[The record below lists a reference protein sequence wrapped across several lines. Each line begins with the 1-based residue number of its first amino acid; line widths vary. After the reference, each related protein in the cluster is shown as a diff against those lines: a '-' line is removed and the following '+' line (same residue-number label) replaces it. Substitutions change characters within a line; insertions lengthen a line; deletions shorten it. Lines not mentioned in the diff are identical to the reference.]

1 MKLTAPLIF
10 ILSIS
15 ASYTLAGNGSY
26 KVDDTAVITNERV
39 AQQHCSPH
47 MLAMYKV
54 NQSQCISAA
63 RKCLAKLETNKID
76 LEAEPMYHITCLT
89 RELGISL
96 PALSENTK

>member
-1 MKLTAPLIF
+1 MKLTIPLIF
-10 ILSIS
+10 MLSIKAPYAL
-15 ASYTLAGNGSY
+15 ASNGSY

-47 MLAMYKV
+47 MLAAYKV

-63 RKCLAKLETNKID
+63 KKCLAKLETNKID

-89 RELGISL
+89 RELGIKL
-96 PALSENTK
+96 PALSEKSQ